1 MTLWFWGAFVLGAF
15 WPDTLPEPGDERSRW
30 VQFLFARA
38 AHNFTDLKQTD
49 ATRDST
55 PWSTALASPVWR
67 NLAAAQSV
75 LELKER
81 PFVTL
86 YYSREPTESQSFILW
101 SILPKPAK
109 WHCHSSLQQ
118 RLPATEEPSIRGIF
132 VFQEEL
138 KSHTLANFECWNI
151 NLLADLSEVISIII

>member
-49 ATRDST
+49 ATRGST

-101 SILPKPAK
+101 SILPKPASDTVTVVYSK
-109 WHCHSSLQQ
+109 GYQLQRNHPLGGFLSFKRNWNHIHWQ
-118 RLPATEEPSIRGIF
+118 ISTVGILIF
-132 VFQEEL
+132 
-138 KSHTLANFECWNI
+138 
-151 NLLADLSEVISIII
+151 